1 MEELVQQTREF
12 HTKQGFTEDA
22 DLIKQQRNPDIED
35 LLFSVADEM
44 AIQARRFERLMN
56 WRGDDDIRLRR
67 AQILIEELSE
77 TIEAM
82 AHCDEVAFLDGLSDL
97 MFVTIGTAIS
107 FGLPITEG
115 LTEVCKSNL
124 TKRPR
129 KDGDIRLRDKGPDYV
144 PPDMMGIIAIHR
156 SQQ

>member
-1 MEELVQQTREF
+1 M
-12 HTKQGFTEDA
+12 K
-22 DLIKQQRNPDIED
+22 
-35 LLFSVADEM
+35 
-44 AIQARRFERLMN
+44 
-56 WRGDDDIRLRR
+56 WRGDDDTRLRR
-67 AQILIEELSE
+67 AQILVEELAE

-144 PPDMMGIIAIHR
+144 APDMQKILLEHR
-156 SQQ
+156 GPE